1 MVSTYLKVLIKL
13 KDILMMV
20 FQELV
25 DDVVSTHLGSTP
37 KTSWG
42 DGRRQA
48 DVGDTEDQR
57 GTGP

>member
-1 MVSTYLKVLIKL
+1 M
-13 KDILMMV
+13 
-20 FQELV
+20 

-57 GTGP
+57 GTGGEEQEVRNRR